1 MLNCF
6 VRKYTKLGTLVRKSK
21 AYVQCFKILDGTSC
35 ELVVNFITNVKKRKK
50 KVLNKYTEVL
60 GQTQAPLIL
69 KQEKYLKQ
77 PSSSFLFTFLF
88 FPPTYV
94 GSII

>member
-35 ELVVNFITNVKKRKK
+35 ELVVNFITNVKKK
-50 KVLNKYTEVL
+50 KVLNIIHRSIK
-60 GQTQAPLIL
+60 PN
-69 KQEKYLKQ
+69 
-77 PSSSFLFTFLF
+77 PSPFNIKTKKN
-88 FPPTYV
+88 
-94 GSII
+94 I